1 MRTIIFSIIMLFGLS
16 VVAQTQT
23 LEDNISKHKV
33 VTSNIGITLKAD
45 SLKEITSLNDDD
57 IRSIFEESSPNEI
70 ISFEFIC
77 EQDQGANFQVERFSI
92 KIEGNSNDLDA
103 FMNRYQKAKATI
115 IKLYTQK
122 Q

>member
-16 VVAQTQT
+16 IVGQTET
-23 LEDNISKHKV
+23 LKGGISEHKV

-57 IRSIFEESSPNEI
+57 IRSIFEESSPNER

-77 EQDQGANFQVERFSI
+77 EKDQGANFLVERFTI

-103 FMNRYQKAKATI
+103 FMNRYQKAKTTI
-115 IKLYTQK
+115 IKLYTPK

>member
-16 VVAQTQT
+16 IAAQTET
-23 LEDNISKHKV
+23 LKGQISEQKV

-45 SLKEITSLNDDD
+45 SIKDITALNDDN
-57 IRSIFEESSPNEI
+57 IRSIFEESSLNET

-77 EQDQGANFQVERFSI
+77 EQSQGANFQVERYSI